1 MFLKVCFCF
10 ITISFIF
17 VLDSEAIRKYLHSKA
32 FKTGR
37 RTMMNEEPENSFNL
51 IMGQIILTLWEFV
64 DCLNLMNVPK
74 NPTDPLALSPWLL
87 SDFVPDKVS
96 PSGTRFRFPLL

>member
-1 MFLKVCFCF
+1 LV
-10 ITISFIF
+10 
-17 VLDSEAIRKYLHSKA
+17 RKYLHSQA

-37 RTMMNEEPENSFNL
+37 RTMMNEDPENSFNL
-51 IMGQIILTLWEFV
+51 LMGQIVLTLWEFV

-74 NPTDPLALSPWLL
+74 NPSEPLAISPWYL

-96 PSGTRFRFPLL
+96 PSGTCFHFPLL